1 MKSERDQIGGATRA
15 KDPAWVAEAFAAMRS
30 TVGAVVIGQD
40 EAVRLSFVTLLCA
53 GHSLYEGVPG
63 VAKTLLVRTLAA
75 TLGIRFGRI
84 QCTPDLM
91 PTDIIGTPILD
102 ARTSNFRFRQGP
114 LFTDLLLVDEINRAP
129 AKTQAALLEAM
140 QERAATVDGVTYPL
154 GDWFT
159 VLATQNPIEQE
170 GTYPLPEAELDRFLF
185 KIRMSYPTAEEEVR
199 VLATHHVSRAP
210 LDKTRAMLEAADL
223 AAARAIVDAIL
234 ARDEILQYAV
244 ALVRATRE
252 HPAISVGASP
262 RAALWTLRAAK
273 AIAALEARDFVLPE
287 DVQAVIRPTLRH
299 RIVLEPGA
307 EVEGMGP
314 DDALEEVIRAVA
326 VPH

>member
-1 MKSERDQIGGATRA
+1 MNDNRDAG
-15 KDPAWVAEAFAAMRS
+15 WVAETFVAMRS
-30 TVGAVVIGQD
+30 AVGAVVIGQD
-40 EAVRLSFVTLLCA
+40 EAVRLSFVTILCS

-63 VAKTLLVRTLAA
+63 VAKTLLVRTLAS

-91 PTDIIGTPILD
+91 PSDIIGSVILHSEAGD
-102 ARTSNFRFRQGP
+102 FRFRPGP

-129 AKTQAALLEAM
+129 AKTQTALLEAM
-140 QERAATVDGVTYPL
+140 QERTATVDGKNYPL
-154 GDWFT
+154 GEWFT

-185 KIRMSYPTAEEEVR
+185 KIRIDYPSAEEELR
-199 VLATHHVSRAP
+199 VLETHHAHAMPVVNAP
-210 LDKTRAMLEAADL
+210 ALLSGADL
-223 AAARAIVDAIL
+223 ARARQITDAVT
-234 ARDEILQYAV
+234 AREEILQYAV

-252 HPAISVGASP
+252 HPAIAVGASP
-262 RAALWTLRAAK
+262 RAALWMVRASKGVA
-273 AIAALEARDFVLPE
+273 AIEGRDFVLPE
-287 DVQAVIRPTLRH
+287 DEQAVIRQTLRH

-307 EVEGMGP
+307 EVEGMTP
-314 DDALEEVIRAVA
+314 DDAIDEIVRSVP

>member
-1 MKSERDQIGGATRA
+1 MSDERIRDAG
-15 KDPAWVAEAFAAMRS
+15 WVAETFAALRS
-30 TVGAVVIGQD
+30 AVGAVVIGQD
-40 EAVRLSFVTLLCA
+40 EAVRLSFVTILCS

-63 VAKTLLVRTLAA
+63 VAKTLLVRTLAS

-91 PTDIIGTPILD
+91 PSDIIGSSILHAEAGD
-102 ARTSNFRFRQGP
+102 FRFRPGP

-129 AKTQAALLEAM
+129 AKTQTALLEAM
-140 QERAATVDGVTYPL
+140 QERAATVDGKSYPL
-154 GDWFT
+154 GEWFT

-185 KIRMSYPTAEEEVR
+185 KIRMGYPSADEEVR
-199 VLATHHVSRAP
+199 ILATHHANRAP
-210 LDKTRAMLEAADL
+210 LANLGAVLDAAGL
-223 AAARAIVDAIL
+223 AAARAIVDATL

-262 RAALWTLRAAK
+262 RAALWMVRGAK

-299 RIVLEPGA
+299 RVVLEPGA
-307 EVEGMGP
+307 EVEGMSP
-314 DDALEEVIRAVA
+314 DDAVDEVVRAVA